1 MNAKE
6 MLVSEKIRR
15 QMGEKWVNNTLGR
28 PEPRDAS
35 DVADLVYFHYLESED
50 GQKMWAADIEDGM
63 EKVDEI
69 FDSIYTKYTEEL
81 GWMTEDDWQGIS
93 DELYS
98 MVHEGVF

>member
-1 MNAKE
+1 MNAKK
-6 MLVSEKIRR
+6 MLVPEKIRG
-15 QMGEKWVNNTLGR
+15 QMGEKWVNNTLGH
-28 PEPRDAS
+28 PEPKDAS

-50 GQKMWAADIEDGM
+50 GQRVWAADIEDGM

-81 GWMTEDDWQGIS
+81 EWMTEEEWQAVS